1 MFLKEKK
8 GMGSGGFDYHR
19 ESILISGDYHSG
31 PVQTIRVCGY
41 VGLAILIIGMLRVA
55 VHAHRQIERCRNTEW
70 FSTAL
75 FIVAIYVWHTF
86 SWVFIFGSF
95 SGGADALLMG
105 TALVRLLE
113 KTLPLPEYEVKRRE
127 PYTLNSH
134 RQRLAE
140 ANPPPRA

>member
-41 VGLAILIIGMLRVA
+41 LGLVILVIGMLRVA

-75 FIVAIYVWHTF
+75 FIGNVYLWLPF
-86 SWVFIFGSF
+86 GWVFIFGSF

-105 TALVRLLE
+105 AALVRMLE
-113 KTLPLPEYEVKRRE
+113 KTLPLPEYVVRRRQ
-127 PYTLNSH
+127 PYILKNQG
-134 RQRLAE
+134 QR
-140 ANPPPRA
+140 PRALDGPR